1 MTLGS
6 ELDPIAVLRSKWCPY
21 DTHVTT
27 KGRLLV
33 ATPTLLDPNFFRTVV
48 LMLEHSD
55 EGAVGVIL
63 NRPSELEIAETLPAW
78 LAVAAEP
85 AMVFVGG
92 PVSPESAIGLARGH
106 GDAATDVWAPVVNGL
121 GTVDLALAPDELP
134 VDVTRL
140 RVFAGYA
147 GWMAGQLEAE
157 LAADGWIVLDAE
169 ADDAFAAEPAELW
182 KAVLRR
188 QGGTLALFANAPT
201 HPSLN

>member
-1 MTLGS
+1 
-6 ELDPIAVLRSKWCPY
+6 
-21 DTHVTT
+21 VTT

-55 EGAVGVIL
+55 DGALGVVL

-78 LAVAAEP
+78 LDVTAAP

-92 PVSPESAIGLARGH
+92 PVAPGSAIGLARGD
-106 GDAATDVWAPVVNGL
+106 GDLDADGWAPVVNGL
-121 GTVDLALAPDELP
+121 GTVDLALGPDEVR
-134 VDVTRL
+134 VDVTSL

-147 GWMAGQLEAE
+147 GWTAGQLDAE
-157 LAADGWIVLDAE
+157 LAAEGWFVVDAE
-169 ADDAFAAEPAELW
+169 PEDAFVTDPEALW

-188 QGGTLALFANAPT
+188 QGGTLALFANAPP

>member
-1 MTLGS
+1 M
-6 ELDPIAVLRSKWCPY
+6 
-21 DTHVTT
+21 TT

-48 LMLEHSD
+48 LMLEHTD
-55 EGAVGVIL
+55 EGALGVVL

-78 LAVAAEP
+78 HDVAATP

-92 PVSPESAIGLARGH
+92 PVSPGSAIGLARGH
-106 GDAATDVWAPVVNGL
+106 GEPDIEGWAPVGNGL
-121 GTVDLALAPDELP
+121 GTVDLARPPDEVP
-134 VDVTRL
+134 VDVTAL

-147 GWMAGQLEAE
+147 GWIGGQLDAE
-157 LAADGWIVLDAE
+157 LAAEGWFVVDALP
-169 ADDAFAAEPAELW
+169 DDAFASEPEALW

-188 QGGTLALFANAPT
+188 QGGTLALFANAPP